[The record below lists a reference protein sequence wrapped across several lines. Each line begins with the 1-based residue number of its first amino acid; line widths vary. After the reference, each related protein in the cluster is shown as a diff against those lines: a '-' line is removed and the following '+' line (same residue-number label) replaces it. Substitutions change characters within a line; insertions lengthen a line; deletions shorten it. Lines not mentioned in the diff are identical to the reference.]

1 MDILY
6 LSPADWHGVR
16 GRFQHLAERF
26 AGDGHRVLYCDGL
39 GVRTLRVRD
48 LPRVKE
54 KLRAAFAGRAPV
66 AREPLPDGVS
76 LAHPLALPLPRWAP
90 VKAVN
95 RRLLRRQLAR
105 AQAEHGVT
113 PGLVWL
119 SYPHPDLVAI
129 LDQWPDAHVV
139 YDCVD
144 AWDQFAGAYP
154 DLAAAERILLERADV
169 VLATAPALARRLAR
183 HHPRVHH
190 VGNGV
195 DVARFQGEPPPPEDL
210 AAIPGPRVGFVGNLA
225 HWVDMPRVER
235 LARALPD
242 VHFVLVGPWQRP
254 EAPPRH
260 PNLHF
265 LGARPYARIPAYLAH
280 FDLCLIPFEDS
291 PLVRAVDP
299 LKLYEYLAAGRPVA
313 STPLPSADPGLRD
326 AVHWL
331 SGDES
336 DVDTVRRALAG
347 DDAEARGLRRRLAAA
362 HDWSRRYR
370 DILAHLAAAGLDLNG
385 GGLRHAG

>member
-26 AGDGHRVLYCDGL
+26 AGDGHRLLYCDGL
-39 GVRTLRVRD
+39 GVRTLRARD
-48 LPRVKE
+48 LPRVRE
-54 KLRAAFAGRAPV
+54 KLRAALAGRSPAV
-66 AREPLPDGVS
+66 GEPPPEGIALT
-76 LAHPLALPLPRWAP
+76 HPLALPLPRWRP
-90 VKAVN
+90 VKALN
-95 RRLLRRQLAR
+95 RRLLRRQLTR
-105 AQAEHGVT
+105 AQAAHGLV

-129 LDQWPDAHVV
+129 LDQWPQARVV

-154 DLAAAERILLERADV
+154 DLAAAERALLARADV
-169 VLATAPALARRLAR
+169 VFATAPALAERLAR

-195 DVARFQGEPPPPEDL
+195 DLARFQGEPPPPADL

-225 HWVDMPRVER
+225 HWVDMPRVVR
-235 LARALPD
+235 LAQALPEFQ
-242 VHFVLVGPWQRP
+242 FVFVGPWQRP
-254 EAPPRH
+254 EPPPRRS
-260 PNLHF
+260 NLHF
-265 LGARPYARIPAYLAH
+265 LGARPYALVPAYLAH

-313 STPLPSADPGLRD
+313 ATPLPSADPRLGD

-331 SGDES
+331 AGGDS
-336 DVDTVRRALAG
+336 DADIVRRALAE
-347 DDAEARGLRRRLAAA
+347 DTPEACRRRRRLAAA
-362 HDWSRRYR
+362 HDWSRRYQA
-370 DILAHLAAAGLDLNG
+370 ILAHLAAAGLDLQE